1 MIAVIPV
8 AFFMPAPLVLIPPAM
23 ILAPALFAR
32 FPQLVAF
39 VIRLPAVPPVML
51 NRFMQ
56 LVVGMGD
63 PPLAALVDF
72 FF

>member
-1 MIAVIPV
+1 MVAVFPV
-8 AFFMPAPLVLIPPAM
+8 AFFVPSALVLIPPAM

-39 VIRLPAVPPVML
+39 MIRLPAVPPVML

-56 LVVGMGD
+56 LVVSMGD
-63 PPLAALVDF
+63 PLLAALIDF